1 MKYVIPLIRP
11 TIKKFFKKM
20 SMIAGASLATPGS
33 LNPDKTDAVIKK
45 VEMDKN
51 MPIQLVL
58 KVVKKIQK
66 PK

>member
-1 MKYVIPLIRP
+1 
-11 TIKKFFKKM
+11 M